1 MAYVGVSPVG
11 TFGTG
16 QKDRFSGNNSTTAF
30 TMSRSVGDTTD
41 IDVFVDNVRQEPTE
55 AYTVS
60 GTTLSFTGTPA
71 TGSNNIY
78 VVHKAA
84 SVNVNPVSGRDT
96 DEIGNLQITSSLSG
110 EDISGT
116 LNRPIGLNG
125 TDGSS
130 TNAGDRIVLDGT
142 DSGSTNENDSL
153 LYEEATDDVGLTTGT
168 AVDTFTFDNDT
179 VVKGSTKIDGA
190 SRASATGAIKQDS
203 NGQDLDGG
211 IILLDGTDSS
221 SSNANESLLY
231 EEGTDDGAM
240 ALSGVTRLSNLE
252 SVERG
257 VSAKTEIVNGGSSKI
272 LDFDTNHNFIINLNA
287 NITLGQPVTGQV
299 GQTGFIVFKQDAT
312 GSRTLTLNS
321 AFKNPG
327 GTAPTLST
335 AAGSVDTLG
344 YMIVAPN
351 EILLSTA
358 QLAFA

>member
-1 MAYVGVSPVG
+1 MPYVGAPVLG

-16 QKDRFSGNNSTTAF
+16 TKDRFSGNNSSTSF
-30 TMSRSVGDTTD
+30 TMSRSVSNAND
-41 IDVFVDNVRQEPTE
+41 IDVFVENVRQEPSI

-60 GTTLSFTGTPA
+60 GSTLSFTGTPA

-84 SVNVNPVSGRDT
+84 SVNVVPPSGRST
-96 DEIGNLQITSSLSG
+96 DNVADLQVTSSLSG

-116 LNRPIGLNG
+116 LNRPIGLNA
-125 TDGSS
+125 TDGSA
-130 TNAGDRIVLDGT
+130 TDAGDRIILNGT
-142 DSGSTNENDSL
+142 DNGSSNADDSL
-153 LYEEATDDVGLTTGT
+153 LYEEATDDVGLVTGT
-168 AVDTFTFDNDT
+168 AVDTFTFDGN
-179 VVKGSTKIDGA
+179 TKVEGTM
-190 SRASATGAIKQDS
+190 RASATGAIKVEGNTDD
-203 NGQDLDGG
+203 GILILDASASGVDVG
-211 IILLDGTDSS
+211 SAIVF
-221 SSNANESLLY
+221 

-257 VSAKTEIVNGGSSKI
+257 VTAKTEISDGGSSKI
-272 LDFDTNHNFIINLNA
+272 LDFDTNQNFIINMNA
-287 NITLGQPVTGQV
+287 NLTLGQPVTGQV

-321 AFKNPG
+321 AFKNPA
-327 GTAPTLST
+327 GTAPTLTTT
-335 AAGSVDTLG
+335 ANGIDVVG
-344 YMIVAPN
+344 YIISAPN

>member
-1 MAYVGVSPVG
+1 MPYVGAPVLG

-16 QKDRFSGNNSTTAF
+16 TKDRFSGNNSSTSF
-30 TMSRSVGDTTD
+30 TMSRSVSNAND
-41 IDVFVDNVRQEPTE
+41 IDVFVENVRQEPSI

-84 SVNVNPVSGRDT
+84 SVNVVPPSGRST
-96 DEIGNLQITSSLSG
+96 DNVADLQVTSSLSG

-116 LNRPIGLNG
+116 LNRPIGLNA
-125 TDGSS
+125 TDGSA
-130 TNAGDRIVLDGT
+130 TDAGDRIILNGT
-142 DSGSTNENDSL
+142 DNGSSNADDSL
-153 LYEEATDDVGLTTGT
+153 LYEEATDDVGLVTGT
-168 AVDTFTFDNDT
+168 AVDTFTFDGNAKVEGT
-179 VVKGSTKIDGA
+179 M
-190 SRASATGAIKQDS
+190 RASATGAIKVEGNTDD
-203 NGQDLDGG
+203 GILILDASASGVDVG
-211 IILLDGTDSS
+211 SAIVF
-221 SSNANESLLY
+221 

-257 VSAKTEIVNGGSSKI
+257 VTAKTEISDGGSSKI
-272 LDFDTNHNFIINLNA
+272 LDFDTNQNFIINMNA
-287 NITLGQPVTGQV
+287 SLTLGQPVTGQV

-327 GTAPTLST
+327 GTAPTLTTT
-335 AAGSVDTLG
+335 ANGIDVVG
-344 YMIVAPN
+344 YIISSPN

>member
-1 MAYVGVSPVG
+1 MPYVGAPVLG

-16 QKDRFSGNNSTTAF
+16 TKDRFSGDNSNTSF
-30 TMSRSVGDTTD
+30 TMSRSVGNAND
-41 IDVFVDNVRQEPTE
+41 IDVFVENVRQEPSI

-84 SVNVNPVSGRDT
+84 SVNVVPPSGRST
-96 DEIGNLQITSSLSG
+96 DNVADLQVTSSLSG

-116 LNRPIGLNG
+116 LNRPIGLNA
-125 TDGSS
+125 TDGSA
-130 TNAGDRIVLDGT
+130 TDAGDRIILNGT
-142 DSGSTNENDSL
+142 DNGSSNADDSL
-153 LYEEATDDVGLTTGT
+153 LYEEATDDVGLVTGT
-168 AVDTFTFDNDT
+168 AVDTFTFDGNAKVEGT
-179 VVKGSTKIDGA
+179 M
-190 SRASATGAIKQDS
+190 RASATGAIKVEGNTDD
-203 NGQDLDGG
+203 GILILDASASGVDVG
-211 IILLDGTDSS
+211 SAIVF
-221 SSNANESLLY
+221 
-231 EEGTDDGAM
+231 EEGTDDGSM

-257 VSAKTEIVNGGSSKI
+257 VTAKTEISDGGSSKI
-272 LDFDTNHNFIINLNA
+272 LDFNANQNFIINMNA
-287 NITLGQPVTGQV
+287 SLTLGQPVTGQV
-299 GQTGFIVFKQDAT
+299 GQTGFIVFKQDAS

-327 GTAPTLST
+327 GTAPTLTTT
-335 AAGSVDTLG
+335 ANGIDVIG
-344 YMIVAPN
+344 YIISSPN

>member
-1 MAYVGVSPVG
+1 MAYVGVLPVG

-116 LNRPIGLNG
+116 LNRPVGLNG

-142 DSGSTNENDSL
+142 DSSSTNQNDSL

-168 AVDTFTFDNDT
+168 AVDTFTFDGN
-179 VVKGSTKIDGA
+179 TKVEGTM
-190 SRASATGAIKQDS
+190 RASSTGAFEQNS
-203 NGQDLDGG
+203 NGQDTEGG
-211 IILLDGTDSS
+211 IILLDASASGVDVGS
-221 SSNANESLLY
+221 AIVF
-231 EEGTDDGAM
+231 EEGTDDGSM
-240 ALSGVTRLSNLE
+240 ALSGVTRLLNLE

-257 VSAKTEIVNGGSSKI
+257 VSAKTEISDGGSSKI
-272 LDFDTNHNFIINLNA
+272 LDFDTNQNFIINMNA
-287 NITLGQPVTGQV
+287 NLTLGQPVTGQV

-321 AFKNPG
+321 AFKNPA
-327 GTAPTLST
+327 GTAPTLTTT
-335 AAGSVDTLG
+335 ANGIDVVG
-344 YMIVAPN
+344 YIISSPN

>member
-1 MAYVGVSPVG
+1 MPYLGTAAQG

-16 QKDRFSGNNSTTAF
+16 TKDRFSGDNSNTSF
-30 TMSRSVGDTTD
+30 TMSRSVGNAND
-41 IDVFVDNVRQEPTE
+41 IDVFVENVRQEPSI

-84 SVNVNPVSGRDT
+84 SVNVVPPSGRST
-96 DEIGNLQITSSLSG
+96 DNVADLQVTSSLSG

-116 LNRPIGLNG
+116 LNRPIGLNA
-125 TDGSS
+125 TDGSA
-130 TNAGDRIVLDGT
+130 TDAGDRIILNGT
-142 DSGSTNENDSL
+142 DNGSSNADDSL
-153 LYEEATDDVGLTTGT
+153 LYEEATDDVGLVTGT
-168 AVDTFTFDNDT
+168 AVDTFTFDGNAKVEGT
-179 VVKGSTKIDGA
+179 M
-190 SRASATGAIKQDS
+190 RASATGAIKVEGNTDD
-203 NGQDLDGG
+203 GILILDASASGVDVG
-211 IILLDGTDSS
+211 SAIVF
-221 SSNANESLLY
+221 

-257 VSAKTEIVNGGSSKI
+257 VTAKTEISDGGSSKI
-272 LDFDTNHNFIINLNA
+272 LDFDTNQNFIINMNA
-287 NITLGQPVTGQV
+287 NLTLGQPVTGQV

-321 AFKNPG
+321 AFKNPA
-327 GTAPTLST
+327 GTAPTLTTT
-335 AAGSVDTLG
+335 ANGIDVVG
-344 YMIVAPN
+344 YIISAPN

>member
-1 MAYVGVSPVG
+1 MPYVGAPVLG

-16 QKDRFSGNNSTTAF
+16 TKDRFSGNNSSTSF
-30 TMSRSVGDTTD
+30 TMSRSVGNAND
-41 IDVFVDNVRQEPTE
+41 IDVFVENVRQEPSI

-84 SVNVNPVSGRDT
+84 SVNVVPPSGRST
-96 DEIGNLQITSSLSG
+96 DNVADLQVTSSLSG

-116 LNRPIGLNG
+116 LNRPIGLNA
-125 TDGSS
+125 TDGSA
-130 TNAGDRIVLDGT
+130 TDAGDRIILNGT
-142 DSGSTNENDSL
+142 DNGSSNADDSL
-153 LYEEATDDVGLTTGT
+153 LYEEATDDVGLVTGT
-168 AVDTFTFDNDT
+168 AVDTFTFDGNAKVEGT
-179 VVKGSTKIDGA
+179 M
-190 SRASATGAIKQDS
+190 RASATGAIKVEGNTDD
-203 NGQDLDGG
+203 GILILDASASGVDVG
-211 IILLDGTDSS
+211 SAIVF
-221 SSNANESLLY
+221 

-257 VSAKTEIVNGGSSKI
+257 VTAKTEISDGGSSKI
-272 LDFDTNHNFIINLNA
+272 LDFNANQNFIINMNA
-287 NITLGQPVTGQV
+287 SLTLGQPVTGQV
-299 GQTGFIVFKQDAT
+299 AQTGFIVFKQDAS

-327 GTAPTLST
+327 GTAPTLTTT
-335 AAGSVDTLG
+335 ANGIDVIG
-344 YMIVAPN
+344 YIISSPN

>member
-1 MAYVGVSPVG
+1 MPYVGAPVLG

-16 QKDRFSGNNSTTAF
+16 TKDRFSGNNSSTSF
-30 TMSRSVGDTTD
+30 TMSRSVGNAND
-41 IDVFVDNVRQEPTE
+41 IDVFVENVRQEPSI

-60 GTTLSFTGTPA
+60 GSTLSFTGTPA

-84 SVNVNPVSGRDT
+84 SVNVVPPSGRST
-96 DEIGNLQITSSLSG
+96 DNVADLQVTSSLSG

-116 LNRPIGLNG
+116 LNRPIGLNA
-125 TDGSS
+125 TDGSA
-130 TNAGDRIVLDGT
+130 TDAGDRIILNGT
-142 DSGSTNENDSL
+142 DNGSSNADDSL
-153 LYEEATDDVGLTTGT
+153 LYEEATDDVGLVTGT
-168 AVDTFTFDNDT
+168 AVDTFTFDGNAKVEGT
-179 VVKGSTKIDGA
+179 M
-190 SRASATGAIKQDS
+190 RASATGAIKVEGNTDD
-203 NGQDLDGG
+203 GILILDASASGVDVG
-211 IILLDGTDSS
+211 SAIVF
-221 SSNANESLLY
+221 

-257 VSAKTEIVNGGSSKI
+257 VTAKTEISDGGSSKI
-272 LDFDTNHNFIINLNA
+272 LDFNANQNFIINMNA
-287 NITLGQPVTGQV
+287 SLTLGQPVTGQV

-321 AFKNPG
+321 AFKNPA
-327 GTAPTLST
+327 GTAPTLTTT
-335 AAGSVDTLG
+335 ANGIDVIG
-344 YMIVAPN
+344 YIISSPN

>member
-1 MAYVGVSPVG
+1 MPYIGTAAQG

-16 QKDRFSGNNSTTAF
+16 TKDRFSGDNSNTSF
-30 TMSRSVGDTTD
+30 TMSRSVGNAND
-41 IDVFVDNVRQEPTE
+41 IDVFVENVRQEPSI

-78 VVHKAA
+78 VVHKANQNH
-84 SVNVNPVSGRDT
+84 VVPPSGRST
-96 DEIGNLQITSSLSG
+96 DNVADLQVTSSLSG

-116 LNRPIGLNG
+116 LNRPVGLNATDGSATDAGDRIILNG
-125 TDGSS
+125 TDNGSS
-130 TNAGDRIVLDGT
+130 NAD
-142 DSGSTNENDSL
+142 DSL
-153 LYEEATDDVGLTTGT
+153 LYEEATDDVGLVTGT
-168 AVDTFTFDNDT
+168 AVDTFTFDGNAKVEGT
-179 VVKGSTKIDGA
+179 M
-190 SRASATGAIKQDS
+190 RASATGAIKVEGNTDD
-203 NGQDLDGG
+203 GILILDASASGVDVG
-211 IILLDGTDSS
+211 SAIVF
-221 SSNANESLLY
+221 

-257 VSAKTEIVNGGSSKI
+257 VTAKTEISDGGSSKI
-272 LDFDTNHNFIINLNA
+272 LDFNANQNFIINMNA
-287 NITLGQPVTGQV
+287 SLTLGQPVTGQV
-299 GQTGFIVFKQDAT
+299 GQTGFIVFKQDAS

-327 GTAPTLST
+327 GTAPTLTTT
-335 AAGSVDTLG
+335 ANGIDVIG
-344 YMIVAPN
+344 YIISSPN

>member
-1 MAYVGVSPVG
+1 MPYVGAPVLG

-16 QKDRFSGNNSTTAF
+16 TKDRFSGNNSSTSF
-30 TMSRSVGDTTD
+30 TMSRSVSNAND
-41 IDVFVDNVRQEPTE
+41 IDVFVENVRQEPSI

-84 SVNVNPVSGRDT
+84 SVNVVPPSGRST
-96 DEIGNLQITSSLSG
+96 DNVADLQVTSSLSG

-116 LNRPIGLNG
+116 LNRPIGLNA
-125 TDGSS
+125 TDGSA
-130 TNAGDRIVLDGT
+130 TDAGDRIILNGT
-142 DSGSTNENDSL
+142 DNGSSNADDSL
-153 LYEEATDDVGLTTGT
+153 LYEEATDDVGLVTGT
-168 AVDTFTFDNDT
+168 AVDTFTFDGNAKVEGT
-179 VVKGSTKIDGA
+179 M
-190 SRASATGAIKQDS
+190 RASATGAIKVEGNTDD
-203 NGQDLDGG
+203 GILILDASASGVDVG
-211 IILLDGTDSS
+211 SAIVF
-221 SSNANESLLY
+221 

-257 VSAKTEIVNGGSSKI
+257 VTAKTEISDGGSSKI
-272 LDFDTNHNFIINLNA
+272 LDFNANQNFIINMNA
-287 NITLGQPVTGQV
+287 SLTLGQPVTGQV
-299 GQTGFIVFKQDAT
+299 GQTGFIVFKQDAS

-327 GTAPTLST
+327 GTAPTLTTT
-335 AAGSVDTLG
+335 ANGIDVIG
-344 YMIVAPN
+344 YIISSPN

>member
-1 MAYVGVSPVG
+1 MPYVGAPVLG

-16 QKDRFSGNNSTTAF
+16 TKDRFSGDNSNTSF
-30 TMSRSVGDTTD
+30 TMSRSVGNAND
-41 IDVFVDNVRQEPTE
+41 IDVFVENVRQEPSI

-84 SVNVNPVSGRDT
+84 SVNVVPPSGRST
-96 DEIGNLQITSSLSG
+96 DNVADLQVTSSLSG
-110 EDISGT
+110 ENISGT
-116 LNRPIGLNG
+116 LNRPIGLNA
-125 TDGSS
+125 TDGSA
-130 TNAGDRIVLDGT
+130 TDAGDRIILNGT
-142 DSGSTNENDSL
+142 DNGSSNADDSL
-153 LYEEATDDVGLTTGT
+153 LYEEATDDVGLVTGT
-168 AVDTFTFDNDT
+168 AVDTFTFDGNAKVEGT
-179 VVKGSTKIDGA
+179 M
-190 SRASATGAIKQDS
+190 RASSTGAITVEGNTDD
-203 NGQDLDGG
+203 GILILDASASGVDVG
-211 IILLDGTDSS
+211 SAIVF
-221 SSNANESLLY
+221 

-257 VSAKTEIVNGGSSKI
+257 VTAKTEISDGGSSKI
-272 LDFDTNHNFIINLNA
+272 LDFNANQNFIINMNA
-287 NITLGQPVTGQV
+287 SLTLGQPVTGQV
-299 GQTGFIVFKQDAT
+299 GQTGFIVFKQDAS

-327 GTAPTLST
+327 GTAPTLTTT
-335 AAGSVDTLG
+335 ANGIDVIG
-344 YMIVAPN
+344 YIISSPN

>member
-1 MAYVGVSPVG
+1 MPYIGTAAQG

-16 QKDRFSGNNSTTAF
+16 TKDRFSGDNSNTSF
-30 TMSRSVGDTTD
+30 TMSRSVGNAND
-41 IDVFVDNVRQEPTE
+41 IDVFVENVRQEPSI

-84 SVNVNPVSGRDT
+84 SVNVVPPSGRST
-96 DEIGNLQITSSLSG
+96 DNVADLQVTSTLSG

-116 LNRPIGLNG
+116 LNRPIGLNA
-125 TDGSS
+125 TDGSA
-130 TNAGDRIVLDGT
+130 TDAGDRIILNGT
-142 DSGSTNENDSL
+142 DNGSSNADDSL
-153 LYEEATDDVGLTTGT
+153 LYEEATDDVGLVTGT
-168 AVDTFTFDNDT
+168 AVDTFTFDGNAKVEGT
-179 VVKGSTKIDGA
+179 M
-190 SRASATGAIKQDS
+190 RASATGAIKVEGNTDD
-203 NGQDLDGG
+203 GILILDASASGVDVG
-211 IILLDGTDSS
+211 SAIVF
-221 SSNANESLLY
+221 

-257 VSAKTEIVNGGSSKI
+257 VTAKTEISDGGSSKI
-272 LDFDTNHNFIINLNA
+272 LDFNTNHNFIINMNA
-287 NITLGQPVTGQV
+287 SLTLGQPITGQV

-335 AAGSVDTLG
+335 AANSVDTVG
-344 YMIVAPN
+344 YMIIAPN

-358 QLAFA
+358 LLAFA

>member
-1 MAYVGVSPVG
+1 MPYVGAPVLG

-16 QKDRFSGNNSTTAF
+16 TKDRFSGNNSSTSF
-30 TMSRSVGDTTD
+30 TMSRSVSNAND
-41 IDVFVDNVRQEPTE
+41 IDVFVENVRQEPSI

-84 SVNVNPVSGRDT
+84 SVNVVPPSGRST
-96 DEIGNLQITSSLSG
+96 DNVADLQVTSSLSG

-116 LNRPIGLNG
+116 LNRPIGLNA
-125 TDGSS
+125 TDGSA
-130 TNAGDRIVLDGT
+130 TDAGDRIILNGT
-142 DSGSTNENDSL
+142 DNGSSNADDSL
-153 LYEEATDDVGLTTGT
+153 LYEEATDDVGLVTGT
-168 AVDTFTFDNDT
+168 AVDTFTFDGNAKVEGT
-179 VVKGSTKIDGA
+179 M
-190 SRASATGAIKQDS
+190 RASATGAIKVEGNTDD
-203 NGQDLDGG
+203 GILILDASASGVDVG
-211 IILLDGTDSS
+211 SAIVF
-221 SSNANESLLY
+221 

-257 VSAKTEIVNGGSSKI
+257 VTAKTEISDGGSSKI
-272 LDFDTNHNFIINLNA
+272 LDFNANQNFIINMNA
-287 NITLGQPVTGQV
+287 SLTLGQPVTGQV
-299 GQTGFIVFKQDAT
+299 GQTGFIVFKQDAS

-327 GTAPTLST
+327 GTAPTLTTT
-335 AAGSVDTLG
+335 ANGIDVVG
-344 YMIVAPN
+344 YIISSPN

>member
-1 MAYVGVSPVG
+1 MPYVGAPVLG

-16 QKDRFSGNNSTTAF
+16 TKDRFSGNNSSTSF
-30 TMSRSVGDTTD
+30 TMSRSVGNAND
-41 IDVFVDNVRQEPTE
+41 IDVFVENVRQEPSI

-84 SVNVNPVSGRDT
+84 SVNVVPPSGRST
-96 DEIGNLQITSSLSG
+96 DNVADLQVTSSLSG

-116 LNRPIGLNG
+116 LNRPIGLNA
-125 TDGSS
+125 TDGSA
-130 TNAGDRIVLDGT
+130 TDAGDRIILNGT
-142 DSGSTNENDSL
+142 DNGSSNADDSL
-153 LYEEATDDVGLTTGT
+153 LYEEATDDVGLVTGT
-168 AVDTFTFDNDT
+168 AVDTFIFDGN
-179 VVKGSTKIDGA
+179 TKVEGTM
-190 SRASATGAIKQDS
+190 RASSTGAIKVEGNTDD
-203 NGQDLDGG
+203 GILILDASASGVDVG
-211 IILLDGTDSS
+211 SAIVF
-221 SSNANESLLY
+221 

-257 VSAKTEIVNGGSSKI
+257 VTAKTEISDGGSSKI
-272 LDFDTNHNFIINLNA
+272 LDFNANHNFIINMNA
-287 NITLGQPVTGQV
+287 SLTLGQPVTGQV
-299 GQTGFIVFKQDAT
+299 GQTGFIVFKQDAS

-327 GTAPTLST
+327 GTAPTLTTT
-335 AAGSVDTLG
+335 ANGIDVVG
-344 YMIVAPN
+344 YIISSPN

>member
-1 MAYVGVSPVG
+1 MPYVGAPVLG

-16 QKDRFSGNNSTTAF
+16 TKDRFSGNNSSTSF
-30 TMSRSVGDTTD
+30 TMSRSVGNAND
-41 IDVFVDNVRQEPTE
+41 IDVFVENVRQEPSI

-84 SVNVNPVSGRDT
+84 SVNVVPPSGRST
-96 DEIGNLQITSSLSG
+96 DNVADLQVTSSLSG

-116 LNRPIGLNG
+116 LNRPIGLNA
-125 TDGSS
+125 TDGSA
-130 TNAGDRIVLDGT
+130 TDAGDRIILNGT
-142 DSGSTNENDSL
+142 DNGSSNADDSL
-153 LYEEATDDVGLTTGT
+153 LYEEATDDVGLVTGT
-168 AVDTFTFDNDT
+168 AVDTFTFDGNAK
-179 VVKGSTKIDGA
+179 VEGPM
-190 SRASATGAIKQDS
+190 RASATGAIKVEGNTDD
-203 NGQDLDGG
+203 GILILDASASGVDVG
-211 IILLDGTDSS
+211 SAIVF
-221 SSNANESLLY
+221 

-257 VSAKTEIVNGGSSKI
+257 VTAKTEISDGGSSKI
-272 LDFDTNHNFIINLNA
+272 LDFNTNQNFIINMNA
-287 NITLGQPVTGQV
+287 SLTLGQPVTGQV

-327 GTAPTLST
+327 GTAPTLTTT
-335 AAGSVDTLG
+335 ANGIDVVG
-344 YMIVAPN
+344 YIISSPN

>member
-1 MAYVGVSPVG
+1 MPYIG
-11 TFGTG
+11 TAAQGSFGTG
-16 QKDRFSGNNSTTAF
+16 TKDRFSGDNSNTSF
-30 TMSRSVGDTTD
+30 TMSRSVGNAND
-41 IDVFVDNVRQEPTE
+41 IDVFVENVRQEPSI

-84 SVNVNPVSGRDT
+84 SVNVVPPSGRST
-96 DEIGNLQITSSLSG
+96 DNVADLQVTSSLSG
-110 EDISGT
+110 ENISGT
-116 LNRPIGLNG
+116 LNRPIGLNA
-125 TDGSS
+125 TDGSA
-130 TNAGDRIVLDGT
+130 TDAGDRIILNGT
-142 DSGSTNENDSL
+142 DNGSSNADDSL
-153 LYEEATDDVGLTTGT
+153 LYEEATDDVGLVTGT
-168 AVDTFTFDNDT
+168 AVDTFTFDGNAKVEGT
-179 VVKGSTKIDGA
+179 M
-190 SRASATGAIKQDS
+190 RASSTGAITVEGNTDD
-203 NGQDLDGG
+203 GILILDASASGVDVG
-211 IILLDGTDSS
+211 SAIVF
-221 SSNANESLLY
+221 

-257 VSAKTEIVNGGSSKI
+257 VTAKTEISDGGSSKI
-272 LDFDTNHNFIINLNA
+272 LDFNANQNFIINMNA
-287 NITLGQPVTGQV
+287 SLTLGQPVTGQV

-327 GTAPTLST
+327 GTAPTLTTT
-335 AAGSVDTLG
+335 ANGIDVVG
-344 YMIVAPN
+344 YIISSPN

>member
-1 MAYVGVSPVG
+1 MAYIGTSPVG

-16 QKDRFSGNNSTTAF
+16 AKDRFSGNNSTTAF
-30 TMSRSVGDTTD
+30 TLSRSVANVND
-41 IDVFVDNVRQEPTE
+41 IAVFVDNVRQEPTE

-78 VVHKAA
+78 VVHRSNSL
-84 SVNVNPVSGRDT
+84 SVTPPSGRND
-96 DEIGNLQITSSLSG
+96 DIANLQVTTSLSG
-110 EDISGT
+110 ENISGT
-116 LNRPIGLNG
+116 LNTPFGLNA
-125 TDGSS
+125 TDGSA
-130 TNAGDRIVLDGT
+130 TDAGDRVVLNGT

-153 LYEEATDDVGLTTGT
+153 LYEEATDDPQLIDGT
-168 AVDTFTFDNDT
+168 AVSTFTFDGN
-179 VVKGSTKIDGA
+179 TKVEGTM
-190 SRASATGAIKQDS
+190 RASSTGAFEQNS
-203 NGQDLDGG
+203 NGQDSEGG
-211 IILLDGTDSS
+211 IILLDASASGVDAGS
-221 SSNANESLLY
+221 ALVF
-231 EEGTDDGAM
+231 EEGTDDGSAS
-240 ALSGVTRLSNLE
+240 LLNVTRLSNLE

-327 GTAPTLST
+327 GSAPTLST

-344 YMIVAPN
+344 YMIIAPN

>member
-1 MAYVGVSPVG
+1 MPYVGAPVLG

-16 QKDRFSGNNSTTAF
+16 TKDRFSGNNSSTSF
-30 TMSRSVGDTTD
+30 TMSRSVGNAND
-41 IDVFVDNVRQEPTE
+41 IDVFVENVRQAPSI

-84 SVNVNPVSGRDT
+84 SVNVVPPSGRST
-96 DEIGNLQITSSLSG
+96 DNVADLQVTSSLSG

-116 LNRPIGLNG
+116 LNRPIGLNA
-125 TDGSS
+125 TDGSA
-130 TNAGDRIVLDGT
+130 TDAGDRIILNGT
-142 DSGSTNENDSL
+142 DNGSSNADDSL
-153 LYEEATDDVGLTTGT
+153 LYEEATDDVGLVTGT
-168 AVDTFTFDNDT
+168 AVDTFTFDGN
-179 VVKGSTKIDGA
+179 TKVEGTM
-190 SRASATGAIKQDS
+190 RASATGAIKVEGNTDD
-203 NGQDLDGG
+203 GILILDASASGVDVG
-211 IILLDGTDSS
+211 SAIVF
-221 SSNANESLLY
+221 

-257 VSAKTEIVNGGSSKI
+257 VTAKTEISDGGSSKI
-272 LDFDTNHNFIINLNA
+272 LDFNANQNFIINMNA
-287 NITLGQPVTGQV
+287 SLTLGQPVTGQV
-299 GQTGFIVFKQDAT
+299 GQTGFIVFKQDAS

-327 GTAPTLST
+327 GTAPTLTTT
-335 AAGSVDTLG
+335 ANGIDVIG
-344 YMIVAPN
+344 YIISSPN

>member
-1 MAYVGVSPVG
+1 MPYLGTAAQG

-16 QKDRFSGNNSTTAF
+16 TKDRFSGDNSNTSF
-30 TMSRSVGDTTD
+30 TMSRSVSNAND
-41 IDVFVDNVRQEPTE
+41 IDVFVENVRQEPSI

-84 SVNVNPVSGRDT
+84 SVNVVPPSGRST
-96 DEIGNLQITSSLSG
+96 DNVADLQVTSSLSG
-110 EDISGT
+110 ENISGT
-116 LNRPIGLNG
+116 LNRPIGLNA
-125 TDGSS
+125 TDGSA
-130 TNAGDRIVLDGT
+130 TDAGDRIILNGT
-142 DSGSTNENDSL
+142 DNGSSNADDSL
-153 LYEEATDDVGLTTGT
+153 LYEEATDDVGLVTGT
-168 AVDTFTFDNDT
+168 AVDTFTFDGNAKVEGT
-179 VVKGSTKIDGA
+179 M
-190 SRASATGAIKQDS
+190 RASSTGAITVEGNTDD
-203 NGQDLDGG
+203 GILILDASASGVDVG
-211 IILLDGTDSS
+211 SAIVF
-221 SSNANESLLY
+221 

-257 VSAKTEIVNGGSSKI
+257 VTAKTEISDGGSSKI
-272 LDFDTNHNFIINLNA
+272 LDFNANQNFIINMNA
-287 NITLGQPVTGQV
+287 SLTLGQPVTGQV
-299 GQTGFIVFKQDAT
+299 GQTGFIVFKQDAS

-327 GTAPTLST
+327 GTAPTLTTT
-335 AAGSVDTLG
+335 ANGIDVIG
-344 YMIVAPN
+344 YIISSPN

>member
-1 MAYVGVSPVG
+1 MPYVGAPVLG

-16 QKDRFSGNNSTTAF
+16 TKDRFSGNNSSTSF
-30 TMSRSVGDTTD
+30 TMSRSVGNAND
-41 IDVFVDNVRQEPTE
+41 IDVFVENVRQEPSI

-84 SVNVNPVSGRDT
+84 SVNVVPPSGRST
-96 DEIGNLQITSSLSG
+96 DNVADLQVTSSLSG

-116 LNRPIGLNG
+116 LNRPIGLNA
-125 TDGSS
+125 TDGSA
-130 TNAGDRIVLDGT
+130 TDAGDRIILNGT
-142 DSGSTNENDSL
+142 DNGSSNADDSL
-153 LYEEATDDVGLTTGT
+153 LYEEATDDVGLVTGT
-168 AVDTFTFDNDT
+168 AVDTFTFDGNAKVEGT
-179 VVKGSTKIDGA
+179 M
-190 SRASATGAIKQDS
+190 RASATGAITVEGNTDD
-203 NGQDLDGG
+203 GILILDASASGVDVG
-211 IILLDGTDSS
+211 SAIVF
-221 SSNANESLLY
+221 

-257 VSAKTEIVNGGSSKI
+257 VTAKTEISDGGSSKI
-272 LDFDTNHNFIINLNA
+272 LDFNANQNFIINMNA
-287 NITLGQPVTGQV
+287 SLTLGQPVTGQV
-299 GQTGFIVFKQDAT
+299 GQTGFIVFKQDAS

-327 GTAPTLST
+327 GTAPTLTTT
-335 AAGSVDTLG
+335 ANGIDVIG
-344 YMIVAPN
+344 YIISSPN

>member
-1 MAYVGVSPVG
+1 MPYVGAPVLG

-16 QKDRFSGNNSTTAF
+16 TKDRFSGNNSSTSF
-30 TMSRSVGDTTD
+30 TMSRSVGNAND
-41 IDVFVDNVRQEPTE
+41 IDVFVENVRQEPSI

-84 SVNVNPVSGRDT
+84 SVNVVPPSGRST
-96 DEIGNLQITSSLSG
+96 DNVADLQVTSSLSG
-110 EDISGT
+110 ENISGT
-116 LNRPIGLNG
+116 LNRPIGLNA
-125 TDGSS
+125 TDGSA
-130 TNAGDRIVLDGT
+130 TDAGDRIILNGT
-142 DSGSTNENDSL
+142 DNGSSNADDSL
-153 LYEEATDDVGLTTGT
+153 LYEEATDDVGLVTGT
-168 AVDTFTFDNDT
+168 AVDTFTFDGNAKVEGT
-179 VVKGSTKIDGA
+179 M
-190 SRASATGAIKQDS
+190 RASATGAIKVEGNTDD
-203 NGQDLDGG
+203 GILILDASASGVDVG
-211 IILLDGTDSS
+211 SAIVF
-221 SSNANESLLY
+221 

-257 VSAKTEIVNGGSSKI
+257 VTAKTEISDGGSSKI
-272 LDFDTNHNFIINLNA
+272 LDFNANQNFIINMNA
-287 NITLGQPVTGQV
+287 SLTLGQPETGQV
-299 GQTGFIVFKQDAT
+299 GQTGFIVFKQDAS

-327 GTAPTLST
+327 GTAPTLTTT
-335 AAGSVDTLG
+335 ANGIDVIG
-344 YMIVAPN
+344 YIISSPN

>member
-1 MAYVGVSPVG
+1 MPYVGAPVLG

-16 QKDRFSGNNSTTAF
+16 TKDRFSGNNSSTSF
-30 TMSRSVGDTTD
+30 TMSRSVGNAND
-41 IDVFVDNVRQEPTE
+41 IDVFVENVRQEPSI

-84 SVNVNPVSGRDT
+84 SVNVVPPSGRST
-96 DEIGNLQITSSLSG
+96 DNVADLQVTSSLSG

-116 LNRPIGLNG
+116 LNRPIGLNA
-125 TDGSS
+125 TDGSA
-130 TNAGDRIVLDGT
+130 TDAGDRIILNGT
-142 DSGSTNENDSL
+142 DNGSSNADDSL
-153 LYEEATDDVGLTTGT
+153 LYEEATDDVGLVTGT
-168 AVDTFTFDNDT
+168 AVDTFTFDGNAKVEGT
-179 VVKGSTKIDGA
+179 M
-190 SRASATGAIKQDS
+190 RASATGAIKVEGNTDD
-203 NGQDLDGG
+203 GILILDASASGVDVG
-211 IILLDGTDSS
+211 SAIVF
-221 SSNANESLLY
+221 

-257 VSAKTEIVNGGSSKI
+257 VTAKTEISDGGSSKI
-272 LDFDTNHNFIINLNA
+272 LDFDTNQNFIINMNA
-287 NITLGQPVTGQV
+287 SLTLGQPVTGQV
-299 GQTGFIVFKQDAT
+299 GQTGFIVFKQDAS

-327 GTAPTLST
+327 GTAPTLTTT
-335 AAGSVDTLG
+335 ANGIDVVG
-344 YMIVAPN
+344 YIISSPN

>member
-1 MAYVGVSPVG
+1 MPYVGVAAVG
-11 TFGTG
+11 SFGTG
-16 QKDRFSGNNSTTAF
+16 AKDRFSGNNSTTAF
-30 TMSRSVGDTTD
+30 TLSRSVGNVND
-41 IDVFVDNVRQEPTE
+41 IAVFVDNVRQEPTE

-78 VVHKAA
+78 VVHKANSL
-84 SVNVNPVSGRDT
+84 SVTPPSGRD
-96 DEIGNLQITSSLSG
+96 DDIANLQVTTSLSG
-110 EDISGT
+110 ENISGT
-116 LNRPIGLNG
+116 LNTPFGLNATDGSATDAGDRIILNG
-125 TDGSS
+125 TD
-130 TNAGDRIVLDGT
+130 N
-142 DSGSTNENDSL
+142 GSTNENDSL
-153 LYEEATDDVGLTTGT
+153 LYEEATDDPQLIDGT
-168 AVDTFTFDNDT
+168 AVDTFTFDGN
-179 VVKGSTKIDGA
+179 TKVEGTM
-190 SRASATGAIKQDS
+190 RASSTGAFEQNS
-203 NGQDLDGG
+203 NGQDSEGG
-211 IILLDGTDSS
+211 IILLDASASGVDAGS
-221 SSNANESLLY
+221 ALVF
-231 EEGTDDGAM
+231 EEGTDDGSA
-240 ALSGVTRLSNLE
+240 ALLNVTRLSNLE

>member
-1 MAYVGVSPVG
+1 MPYVGAPVLG

-16 QKDRFSGNNSTTAF
+16 TKDRFSGNNSSTSF
-30 TMSRSVGDTTD
+30 TMSRSVSNAND
-41 IDVFVDNVRQEPTE
+41 IDVFVENVRQEPSI

-84 SVNVNPVSGRDT
+84 SVNVVPPSGRST
-96 DEIGNLQITSSLSG
+96 DNVADLQVTSSLSG

-116 LNRPIGLNG
+116 LNRPIGLNA
-125 TDGSS
+125 TDGSA
-130 TNAGDRIVLDGT
+130 TDAGDRIILNGT
-142 DSGSTNENDSL
+142 DNGSSNADDSL
-153 LYEEATDDVGLTTGT
+153 LYEEATDDVGLVTGT
-168 AVDTFTFDNDT
+168 AVDTFTFDGNAKVEGT
-179 VVKGSTKIDGA
+179 M
-190 SRASATGAIKQDS
+190 RASATGAIKVEGNTDD
-203 NGQDLDGG
+203 GILILDASASGVDVG
-211 IILLDGTDSS
+211 SAIVF
-221 SSNANESLLY
+221 

-240 ALSGVTRLSNLE
+240 ALSGVTSLSNLE

-257 VSAKTEIVNGGSSKI
+257 VTAKTEISDGGSSKI
-272 LDFDTNHNFIINLNA
+272 LDFNTNQNFIINMNA
-287 NITLGQPVTGQV
+287 SLTLGQPVTGQV
-299 GQTGFIVFKQDAT
+299 GQTGFIVFKQDAS

-327 GTAPTLST
+327 GTAPTLTTT
-335 AAGSVDTLG
+335 ANGIDVVG
-344 YMIVAPN
+344 YIISSPN

>member
-1 MAYVGVSPVG
+1 MPYVGAPVLG

-16 QKDRFSGNNSTTAF
+16 TKDRFSGNNSSTSF
-30 TMSRSVGDTTD
+30 TMSRSVGNAND
-41 IDVFVDNVRQEPTE
+41 IDVFVENVRQEPSI

-60 GTTLSFTGTPA
+60 GSTLSFTGTPA

-84 SVNVNPVSGRDT
+84 SVNVVPPSGRST
-96 DEIGNLQITSSLSG
+96 DNVADLQVTSSLSG

-116 LNRPIGLNG
+116 LNRPIGLNA
-125 TDGSS
+125 TDGSA
-130 TNAGDRIVLDGT
+130 TDAGDRIILNGT
-142 DSGSTNENDSL
+142 DNGSSNADDSL
-153 LYEEATDDVGLTTGT
+153 LYEEATDDVGLVTGT
-168 AVDTFTFDNDT
+168 AVDTFTFDGNAKVEGT
-179 VVKGSTKIDGA
+179 M
-190 SRASATGAIKQDS
+190 RASATGAIKVEGNTDD
-203 NGQDLDGG
+203 GILILDASASGVDVG
-211 IILLDGTDSS
+211 SAIVF
-221 SSNANESLLY
+221 

-257 VSAKTEIVNGGSSKI
+257 VTAKTEISDGGSSKI
-272 LDFDTNHNFIINLNA
+272 LDFDTNQNFIINMNA
-287 NITLGQPVTGQV
+287 NLTLGQPVTGQV

-321 AFKNPG
+321 AFKNPA
-327 GTAPTLST
+327 GTAPTLTTT
-335 AAGSVDTLG
+335 ANGIDVVG
-344 YMIVAPN
+344 YIISSPN

>member
-1 MAYVGVSPVG
+1 MPYVGAPVLG

-16 QKDRFSGNNSTTAF
+16 TKDRFSGNNSSTSF
-30 TMSRSVGDTTD
+30 TMSRSVSNAND
-41 IDVFVDNVRQEPTE
+41 IDVFVENVRQEPSI

-84 SVNVNPVSGRDT
+84 SVNVTPPSGRST
-96 DEIGNLQITSSLSG
+96 DNVADLQVTSSLSG

-116 LNRPIGLNG
+116 LNRPIGLNA
-125 TDGSS
+125 TDGSA
-130 TNAGDRIVLDGT
+130 TDAGDRIILNGT
-142 DSGSTNENDSL
+142 DNGSSNADDSL
-153 LYEEATDDVGLTTGT
+153 LYEEATDDVGLVTGT
-168 AVDTFTFDNDT
+168 AVDTFTFDGNAKVEGT
-179 VVKGSTKIDGA
+179 M
-190 SRASATGAIKQDS
+190 RASATGAIKVEGNTDD
-203 NGQDLDGG
+203 GILILDASASGVDVG
-211 IILLDGTDSS
+211 SAIVF
-221 SSNANESLLY
+221 

-257 VSAKTEIVNGGSSKI
+257 VTAKTEISDGGSSKI
-272 LDFDTNHNFIINLNA
+272 LDFDTNQNFIINMNA
-287 NITLGQPVTGQV
+287 NLTLGQPVTGQV

-321 AFKNPG
+321 AFKNPA
-327 GTAPTLST
+327 GTAPTLTTT
-335 AAGSVDTLG
+335 ANGIDVVG
-344 YMIVAPN
+344 YIISSPN